1 MNYSDVFNTVYFKPQ
16 MSTLPCPTYSGL
28 IPVEFRWTQTGIQCW
43 LVTQPILDF
52 ILVSVRSQSSFSLV
66 FWTRMT
72 RIFLNRSKPE
82 FHRNILVSPVAIG
95 TETRLKS

>member
-52 ILVSVRSQSSFSLV
+52 ILVSVWFHSGLSPV
-66 FWTRMT
+66 FGTRMT
-72 RIFLNRSKPE
+72 GIPQDYSGYSGS
-82 FHRNILVSPVAIG
+82 H
-95 TETRLKS
+95 